1 MASLTTQC
9 LPFWQLAP
17 EPVQQRLV
25 ADALAFTTGSELA
38 PSREERIL
46 LTCFAQGELSFAQL
60 VERLQA
66 V

>member
-1 MASLTTQC
+1 M
-9 LPFWQLAP
+9 
-17 EPVQQRLV
+17 QQRLV

-46 LTCFAQGELSFAQL
+46 LMCFAQGELSFAQL
-60 VERLQA
+60 VERLQT

>member
-17 EPVQQRLV
+17 ESVQRRLV
-25 ADALAFTTGSELA
+25 ADALSFTTGSELA
-38 PSREERIL
+38 PTREERIL
-46 LTCFAQGELSFAQL
+46 LTCFVRGELTFAQL